1 MKSRNVSKQA
11 YGKGQGKGDAGPDV
25 VLYDD
30 GKTDASG
37 NPIVKKR
44 SMLDDVESI
53 SGMGLSRS
61 INRAPVKRYDPL

>member
-1 MKSRNVSKQA
+1 MKARNVSKQA
-11 YGKGQGKGDAGPDV
+11 YGKGQGKGDAGDDV
-25 VLYDD
+25 ILYDD

-53 SGMGLSRS
+53 SGLGMSRAVS
-61 INRAPVKRYDPL
+61 KPPVKRYDPL